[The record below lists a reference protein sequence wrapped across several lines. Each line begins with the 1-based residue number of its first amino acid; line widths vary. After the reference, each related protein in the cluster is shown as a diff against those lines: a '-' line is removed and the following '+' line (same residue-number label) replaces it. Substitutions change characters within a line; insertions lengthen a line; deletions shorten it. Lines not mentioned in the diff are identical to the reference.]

1 MRSVENKI
9 NSIIFDWGGVLIDDP
24 GPPMIEYCYG
34 VLGVSE
40 EVYNEAVG
48 KVISDFRTG
57 HIEEATFWQRVCA
70 ELNVA
75 VPEHRSLWGEAFDSV
90 YRPKPEMF
98 ALAKGLVNR
107 GYSVALLSNTEMP
120 CVDYFHKQG
129 YDFFDVLIFSCL
141 EGTKKP
147 QREIY
152 ELALARLKC
161 PPQQS
166 VFIDDRP
173 NCVKGAVA
181 AGLNTIQSE
190 SPEQAMRE
198 LGGFGINTGLG

>member
-1 MRSVENKI
+1 MTLETKI
-9 NSIIFDWGGVLIDDP
+9 NSVIFDWGGVLIDDP

-40 EVYNEAVG
+40 EAYNEAVG
-48 KVISDFRTG
+48 KFISDFRMG
-57 HIEEATFWQRVCA
+57 HIEEATFWRRVCG
-70 ELNVA
+70 ELNIE
-75 VPEHRSLWGEAFDSV
+75 VPKQRSLWGEAFETV

-98 ALAKGLVNR
+98 ALARSLGNS

-120 CVDYFHKQG
+120 CVDYFNKQG
-129 YDFFDVLIFSCL
+129 HDFFDVLIFSCL

-152 ELALARLKC
+152 ELSLIRLKC
-161 PPQQS
+161 QPQQA

-173 NCVKGAVA
+173 NCVKGARAV
-181 AGLNTIQSE
+181 GLNAIWFESSE
-190 SPEQAMRE
+190 QTRRE
-198 LGGFGINTGLG
+198 LSRLGITTD

>member
-1 MRSVENKI
+1 MTMEAKI

-34 VLGVSE
+34 ALGVSE

-48 KVISDFRTG
+48 KFISDFRIG
-57 HIEEATFWQRVCA
+57 RIEEAPFWELVCA
-70 ELNVA
+70 ELNVD
-75 VPEHRSLWGEAFDSV
+75 VPNHESLWGEAFEAV
-90 YRPKPEMF
+90 YRSKPEMF
-98 ALAKGLVNR
+98 ALARGLGNR

-129 YDFFDVLIFSCL
+129 YEFFDELIFSCL

-152 ELALARLKC
+152 ELAVVRLKC
-161 PPQQS
+161 QPEQA

-173 NCVKGAVA
+173 NCVKGARA
-181 AGLNTIQSE
+181 AGLHTIWFE
-190 SPEQAMRE
+190 SSKQTMRE
-198 LGGFGINTGLG
+198 LARLGIITD

>member
-1 MRSVENKI
+1 MRSVETKI

-24 GPPMIEYCYG
+24 GPPMIEFCYRA
-34 VLGVSE
+34 LGVSE

-48 KVISDFRTG
+48 KFVSDFRTG
-57 HIEEATFWQRVCA
+57 HIEEATFWQQVCA
-70 ELNVA
+70 ELNIE
-75 VPEHRSLWGEAFDSV
+75 VPNHRSLWGEAFEAV

-98 ALAKGLVNR
+98 ALAKGLVNS

-120 CVDYFHKQG
+120 CVDYFGKQG

-147 QREIY
+147 LREIY
-152 ELALARLKC
+152 ELALVRLKC
-161 PPQQS
+161 PPQQA

-181 AGLNTIQSE
+181 AGLNTIWFESSE
-190 SPEQAMRE
+190 QVKRE
-198 LGGFGINTGLG
+198 LSGLGVRAD

>member
-1 MRSVENKI
+1 LRSVETKI

-24 GPPMIEYCYG
+24 APGMIEYCYRA
-34 VLGVSE
+34 LGVSE

-48 KVISDFRTG
+48 KFVSDFRTG
-57 HIEEATFWQRVCA
+57 HIGETTFWQRVCG
-70 ELNVA
+70 ELKIE
-75 VPEHRSLWGEAFDSV
+75 VPSHRSLWGEAFDAV

-98 ALAKGLVNR
+98 SLIRGLINS

-152 ELALARLKC
+152 ELALVRLKC
-161 PPQQS
+161 QPQQA

-173 NCVKGAVA
+173 NCVKGALAV
-181 AGLNTIQSE
+181 GLNTIWFESSE
-190 SPEQAMRE
+190 QTKRE
-198 LGGFGINTGLG
+198 LARLGITTD

>member
-1 MRSVENKI
+1 MRSVETKI

-24 GPPMIEYCYG
+24 APGMIEYCYRA
-34 VLGVSE
+34 LGVSE

-48 KVISDFRTG
+48 KFISDFRTG
-57 HIEEATFWQRVCA
+57 HIEEVTFWQRVCG
-70 ELNVA
+70 ELKIE
-75 VPEHRSLWGEAFDSV
+75 VPKHRSLWGEAFEAV

-98 ALAKGLVNR
+98 SLASGLVNS

-141 EGTKKP
+141 EGRKKP

-173 NCVKGAVA
+173 NCVKGAGA
-181 AGLNTIQSE
+181 AGLNTIQFKSSE
-190 SPEQAMRE
+190 QTMRE
-198 LGGFGINTGLG
+198 LAALGIRTD

>member
-1 MRSVENKI
+1 MTLDTKI

-24 GPPMIEYCYG
+24 GPPMIEYCYR

-40 EVYNEAVG
+40 ETYNEAVG
-48 KVISDFRTG
+48 KFISDFRTG
-57 HIEEATFWQRVCA
+57 HLEEATFWQRVCE
-70 ELNVA
+70 ELNIE
-75 VPEHRSLWGEAFDSV
+75 VPKQRSLWSEAFETV

-98 ALAKGLVNR
+98 ALARSLGNS

-152 ELALARLKC
+152 ELSLIRLKC
-161 PPQQS
+161 QPQQS

-173 NCVKGAVA
+173 NCVKGART
-181 AGLNTIQSE
+181 AGLNTIQFESSE
-190 SPEQAMRE
+190 QTRRE
-198 LGGFGINTGLG
+198 LARLGIKTD